1 MQSFYR
7 GFKTVV
13 EVWKTVALTDSSEK
27 RRRKKLVA
35 GNVDPIASAEQ
46 NVVETTLAT
55 VNKPDAHLV
64 AHWLR

>member
-7 GFKTVV
+7 GFKAVV
-13 EVWKTVALTDSSEK
+13 EVRITVTLTNSGEK